1 MQYNARAP
9 ISLKLFLL
17 KYVNIRFIYIAFVVI
32 LPFWKPMIIIIFEQR
47 PSWASKM
54 IIISPFIS
62 CTHKVMQ
69 ALHRYCTCDSS
80 ISFCYVSPIH
90 CLFSFCVT
98 FSFVFLLGQNRASWN
113 VKSIIR
119 VICRVSKKFV
129 LLISCTITFDQNF
142 IFRWNF

>member
-1 MQYNARAP
+1 MPEHQYHWSNFC
-9 ISLKLFLL
+9 LNVLTFVLF
-17 KYVNIRFIYIAFVVI
+17 I
-32 LPFWKPMIIIIFEQR
+32 LPSLSLCHFENQSSSSSLSRDQAGRPCKMMIIIC
-47 PSWASKM
+47 S
-54 IIISPFIS
+54 FIS